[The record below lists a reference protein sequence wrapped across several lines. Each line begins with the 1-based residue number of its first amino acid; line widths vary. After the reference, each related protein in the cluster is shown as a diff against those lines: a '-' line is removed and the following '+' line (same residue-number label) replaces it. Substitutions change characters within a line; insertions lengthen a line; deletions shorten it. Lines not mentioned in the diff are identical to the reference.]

1 MRNRI
6 LLAIGLATALP
17 AAGALAQATGDP
29 PAFTAQEQTIIGRNA
44 ALSELVGR
52 DPQLVRKVLDAIA
65 AAETMRAAPALDPPN
80 SKPGG
85 RGQTPDP
92 SHNPDLQQLE
102 RVSPEAALDLFQRI
116 KRASRNR

>member
-17 AAGALAQATGDP
+17 SAGAWAQASGEP
-29 PAFTAQEQTIIGRNA
+29 GAFTAQEQTIISRNA
-44 ALSELVGR
+44 ALSGLVDR

-65 AAETMRAAPALDPPN
+65 SAETMRVGPGLEPPDDK
-80 SKPGG
+80 SG

-92 SHNPDLQQLE
+92 SHNPDLRQLE

>member
-17 AAGALAQATGDP
+17 SVGALAQAGGELRP
-29 PAFTAQEQTIIGRNA
+29 FTAQEQTIISRNT
-44 ALSELVGR
+44 ALSELVDR
-52 DPQLVRKVLDAIA
+52 DPQLVRKALDAIA
-65 AAETMRAAPALDPPN
+65 AAETMRAGPANDLPN
-80 SKPGG
+80 SKPRGI
-85 RGQTPDP
+85 GQTPDP

-102 RVSPEAALDLFQRI
+102 RASPEAALDLFQRI

>member
-1 MRNRI
+1 MRSRI
-6 LLAIGLATALP
+6 LLAIGIATALP
-17 AAGALAQATGDP
+17 AAGALAQAGGS
-29 PAFTAQEQTIIGRNA
+29 FTAQEQTIIGRNA
-44 ALSELVGR
+44 ALSELVDR
-52 DPQLVRKVLDAIA
+52 DPQLVRKALDAIA
-65 AAETMRAAPALDPPN
+65 SAETMRAAPALDLPN